1 VADRMVW
8 AAGGWPGGGGPAAAG
23 QGSVPVR
30 RGVPLGTVGARP
42 GRGAAPLPHVLEAT
56 AHAHRLRAVPDRAV
70 QVLAIVAAVLLRWA
84 SAQLVI
90 LPGVGHDLP
99 APLWPVS
106 PTRSARTPT
115 GHTLPRAELRLAA
128 EPELA
133 SCLRHGQRGRHV
145 ASTPMTGRD

>member
-90 LPGVGHDLP
+90 LPGVATTCQHHCGQSRRRGP
-99 APLWPVS
+99 PERRPG
-106 PTRSARTPT
+106 TRSRELNSVSQPSQNWLHACATVSEAA
-115 GHTLPRAELRLAA
+115 TLRPHR
-128 EPELA
+128 
-133 SCLRHGQRGRHV
+133 
-145 ASTPMTGRD
+145 